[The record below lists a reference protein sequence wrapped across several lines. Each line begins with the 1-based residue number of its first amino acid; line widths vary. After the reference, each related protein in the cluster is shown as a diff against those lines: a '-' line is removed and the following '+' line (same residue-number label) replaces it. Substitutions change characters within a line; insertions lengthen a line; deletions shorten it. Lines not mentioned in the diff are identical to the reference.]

1 MAETIEDVRHDTKPI
16 VGSTDEVDSF
26 AARLNRLFSTV
37 HPPCRG
43 PYTSQEMLGALKMRG
58 LSLSAP
64 YLSQLRTGGRTQ
76 PSPQTI
82 DMIADFFGVRS
93 EYFTEPGSGY
103 ARHVDDE
110 LRWLELTH
118 NPSVRRLTTSLLE
131 LDADTRDRLLAV
143 AGI

>member
-1 MAETIEDVRHDTKPI
+1 MSTAMQAPTRDEGGETADVGT
-16 VGSTDEVDSF
+16 F
-26 AARLNRLFSTV
+26 ADRLNRLFSTV

-43 PYTSQEMLGALKMRG
+43 PYTSQEMVGALKLRG

-64 YLSQLRTGGRTQ
+64 YLSQLRNGERTQ

-82 DMIADFFGVRS
+82 GMIAGFFGVRT
-93 EYFTEPGSGY
+93 EYFTEPDSGY

-118 NPSVRRLTTSLLE
+118 NPSVRRLTTSLLD
-131 LDADTRDRLLAV
+131 LDSDTRDRLLAD